1 MNANVMR
8 GTSYE
13 MSRFGG
19 WLCHQFVP
27 PYQGPP
33 KAMLDVAGKT
43 ILERLLE
50 KIGDVDGIDHVNLV
64 TNSRFVRAFEEW
76 VADYEYGKPVS
87 VIDDGTTS
95 NEDRRGAI
103 GDVQIVIDRAGIAD
117 DLMILAG
124 DNLFELLR
132 AILSVLSMAT

>member
-1 MNANVMR
+1 
-8 GTSYE
+8 
-13 MSRFGG
+13 
-19 WLCHQFVP
+19 
-27 PYQGPP
+27 
-33 KAMLDVAGKT
+33 MLDVAGKT